1 MRYAAVTLSLD
12 WTMKKTTKQSP
23 KRTAK
28 VAPPPSPTYSAPAL
42 EKGLDILEV
51 LCRSNVPLSQTL
63 IAAELGRSVSELY
76 RMLACLVHRGYV
88 LNIDDT
94 YTITTKLFELA
105 HSNPPT
111 NRLLIEAEPIMQELS
126 SELGQSCHLTVYN
139 QGRQI
144 VIAKVDSPSGM
155 GYSLRVGAE
164 LDVLVSASGRAL
176 LAFQDRETTELRI
189 RESVR
194 RRPEHSSIDIDAI
207 LESVRRRG
215 FESIVSL
222 QIKGLHAV
230 GYPIFDTQHRAIAS
244 LTVPYA
250 ERLDLN
256 NRKTVSDVELAL
268 GKAARALSARMGW
281 RDGASSG
288 FLADL
293 TDTSII
299 PGGRQRAIRR

>member
-1 MRYAAVTLSLD
+1 
-12 WTMKKTTKQSP
+12 MKKTTKLTKSP
-23 KRTAK
+23 RRVAK
-28 VAPPPSPTYSAPAL
+28 AAPPSGPTYSAPAL

-51 LCRSNVPLSQTL
+51 LCRSNVPLSQTS
-63 IAAELGRSVSELY
+63 IAEELGRSVSELY

-88 LNIDDT
+88 LNISDT
-94 YTITTKLFELA
+94 YAITTKLFELA

-111 NRLLIEAEPIMQELS
+111 NRLLLEAGPIMQELS
-126 SELGQSCHLTVYN
+126 SELEQSCHLTVYN

-144 VIAKVDSPSGM
+144 VIAKVDNPGGM

-176 LAFQDRETTELRI
+176 LAFQDRATTELRI
-189 RESVR
+189 RESVQR
-194 RRPEHSSIDIDAI
+194 RHEHSNIDIDAI
-207 LESVRRRG
+207 LESVRKRG

-230 GYPIFDTQHRAIAS
+230 GYPIFDTQHRAIAA

-256 NRKTVSDVELAL
+256 NRKTVKDVEVAL
-268 GKAARALSARMGW
+268 GRAARTLSERMGW
-281 RDGASSG
+281 RDGVSSG
-288 FLADL
+288 FLREP

-299 PGGRQRAIRR
+299 SKGRQRAILR

>member
-1 MRYAAVTLSLD
+1 
-12 WTMKKTTKQSP
+12 MKKTTKLAKSP
-23 KRTAK
+23 GRTAK
-28 VAPPPSPTYSAPAL
+28 AAPPSGPTYSAPAL

-51 LCRSNVPLSQTL
+51 LCRSNAPLSQTS
-63 IAAELGRSVSELY
+63 IAEELGRSVSEIY
-76 RMLACLVHRGYV
+76 RMLTCLIDRGYV
-88 LNIDDT
+88 LNISDT
-94 YTITTKLFELA
+94 YAITTKLFELA

-111 NRLLIEAEPIMQELS
+111 NRLLLEAGPIMQELS
-126 SELGQSCHLTVYN
+126 SELEQSCHLTVYN

-144 VIAKVDSPSGM
+144 VIAKVDSPGGM

-194 RRPEHSSIDIDAI
+194 RRPEHANIDIDTI
-207 LESVRRRG
+207 LESVRKRG

-222 QIKGLHAV
+222 QVKGLHAV
-230 GYPIFDTQHRAIAS
+230 GCPIFDTQHRAIAA

-256 NRKTVSDVELAL
+256 NRKTVPEVEVAL
-268 GKAARALSARMGW
+268 GRAARTLSERMGW
-281 RDGASSG
+281 RDGVSSG
-288 FLADL
+288 FLREP

-299 PGGRQRAIRR
+299 SKGRQRAIRR